1 MVFENVIR
9 DAVWARKLWVGMCIV
24 VFGIWIC
31 LFLCREFLDY
41 AGVGENGTIGGVE
54 VFYIDDFSG
63 SEYALVYKG
72 LVLRRCQ

>member
-1 MVFENVIR
+1 M
-9 DAVWARKLWVGMCIV
+9 
-24 VFGIWIC
+24 
-31 LFLCREFLDY
+31 
-41 AGVGENGTIGGVE
+41 GENGTIGGVE